1 MQYSGTIS
9 TLMEQGKI
17 SSNFEGSNSLFVH
30 LMKGLFFS
38 ETTTLLIQN
47 IKQNRE
53 FDSFKTRRSILGSD
67 GCDYK

>member
-17 SSNFEGSNSLFVH
+17 SLNFEGSNSLFVH
-30 LMKGLFFS
+30 LMKGLFFN

-53 FDSFKTRRSILGSD
+53 FLLKNLVCHISVVVL
-67 GCDYK
+67 